1 MEENTWGRKIRVS
14 KQKISTIKVDSLRL
28 RAYIGFNDIERKK
41 MQDLVISYSLKFNM
55 AWAVEEDDVEKSYNY
70 KTLNKSI
77 IKLIEHQ
84 KFDLIET
91 VAEKIF
97 ERIKQHPYVFG
108 VKVKVEKPYAL
119 RFTDN
124 VMIEIDDADRYNEV
138 IISLGSNINAETNT
152 KAALKQLTH
161 LGHIDQQTEFITT
174 KPLKYQ
180 NQADFLNGAVK
191 LYTKLSLEEL
201 ILSLK
206 KIETNLGRI
215 RTANKNAE
223 RTIDLDV
230 NVYNNNIIDNDVY
243 EFEFLN
249 RFIKELKPKLELS
262 RKAT

>member
-1 MEENTWGRKIRVS
+1 MEENIWDRKVNI
-14 KQKISTIKVDSLRL
+14 KEQKISTIKVEKLRL
-28 RAYIGFNDIERKK
+28 RAFIGFNDREREK
-41 MQDLVISYSLKFNM
+41 MQDLVLSYSLKFNM
-55 AWAVEEDDVEKSYNY
+55 YWAVEDDDVKKSYNY

-77 IKLIEHQ
+77 IQLIEHK

-97 ERIKQHPYVFG
+97 ARIKQHPYVFG

-124 VMIEIDDADRYNEV
+124 VMIEIDGADRYNEV

-152 KAALKQLTH
+152 KVALEKLKL
-161 LGHIDQQTEFITT
+161 LGYVDQQTKFITT

-180 NQADFLNGAVK
+180 NQPDFLNGAVK
-191 LYTKLSLEEL
+191 LYTKLNLEQL

-206 KIETNLGRI
+206 KIETDLGRI

-230 NVYNNNIIDNDVY
+230 TLYNDKVIDKDV
-243 EFEFLN
+243 FEFDFLN
-249 RFIKELKPKLELS
+249 SFVKELKPGLALNV
-262 RKAT
+262 KAG